1 MPDDDAPDAPAPDPD
16 APPVEALPQQEPQFR
31 APARFGHVPVAAT
44 PLGWDPR
51 NPGFRNHYPIVS
63 LPTQIVERV
72 PLGAPELEPNRL
84 LWGDNLHVMR
94 QLPSE
99 SVDLVYIDPP
109 FFSNRV
115 YNVIWGDEQEKR
127 SFDDIWE
134 GGLDGY
140 LIWLNARLYE
150 MKRLLKPTGSIYV
163 HCDWHASHY
172 IKVEMDKIFGFDNY
186 RNQIIWKR
194 HSSHADNTS
203 YGRVIDHI
211 LFYSAGTINH
221 GDIRVPL
228 DPEYIKT
235 WFRNEDHR
243 GKYNA
248 QSLTGAGAS
257 DGESGKPW
265 RGFSPSDYG
274 RHWSVPKRGSYA
286 DYIEQNFIPN
296 YRSLR
301 SIHEQLDALEEAG
314 LIHRPK
320 TGVGVYFKQ
329 YLDASDGQPPPD
341 LWTDIAPLGLR
352 SKERVGYPTQKPE
365 ALLERIIKASSNEND
380 VVLDIFV
387 GGGTTPVVAQ
397 RLGRRWIAMDQSR
410 VAVSV
415 TAERL
420 KHAAA
425 ERGLEDAPVPDFT
438 VEHWGVYEAGRL
450 SELEAAEFRAFVLA
464 CYDAR
469 VPSAEAGIHGYKG
482 SRARIPVWV
491 GPPSPRAIVTAD
503 DVNGFARAIA
513 ALERYRGDEG
523 LRDGVMLAWGFGPDA
538 RAAAGEL
545 REREGLE
552 IAFVRLE
559 QVAIDS
565 PAFRSHVA
573 SKSTERGDYRGFLTF
588 VHPPV
593 VEIAA
598 RRLRPLRYAF
608 DAGDTQVLNA
618 GAKVVNAH
626 WDFDYDGRVF
636 RAARGEWF
644 RRGKGKDPAPVMDA
658 QHVFPRAGRYRVACR
673 VQDDKGGEG
682 MAEIELDAE

>member
-1 MPDDDAPDAPAPDPD
+1 MPDDDAPAPDPD

-72 PLGAPELEPNRL
+72 PLGAPDLDPNRL

-94 QLPSE
+94 QLPNA

-140 LIWLNARLYE
+140 LIWFNARLYE

-172 IKVEMDKIFGFDNY
+172 IKVEMDKIFGYENLV
-186 RNQIIWKR
+186 NELLWKR
-194 HSSHADNTS
+194 YAVHSLMNIGFDNTS
-203 YGRVIDHI
+203 DSILMYAKDRSRMIFNKVYGVPSEEEIAKRFPHTEEETGRKYQHVALEQSSNHS
-211 LFYSAGTINH
+211 SAGEAREIDGRTVIS
-221 GDIRVPL
+221 DIGWRWNQETFDQRIAENPYL
-228 DPEYIKT
+228 IYWTKT
-235 WFRNEDHR
+235 
-243 GKYNA
+243 
-248 QSLTGAGAS
+248 
-257 DGESGKPW
+257 GKP
-265 RGFSPSDYG
+265 RF
-274 RHWSVPKRGSYA
+274 KIYA
-286 DYIEQNFIPN
+286 DDYKGTP
-296 YRSLR
+296 L
-301 SIHEQLDALEEAG
+301 G
-314 LIHRPK
+314 
-320 TGVGVYFKQ
+320 TT
-329 YLDASDGQPPPD
+329 
-341 LWTDIAPLGLR
+341 WTDIRYLSAQDP
-352 SKERVGYPTQKPE
+352 ERVGYPTQKPE
-365 ALLERIIKASSNEND
+365 RLLERIISASTNEGD
-380 VVLDIFV
+380 VVLDAFV

-425 ERGLEDAPVPDFT
+425 ERGMEDAPVPDFR
-438 VEHWGVYEAGRL
+438 VEQWGVYEADEL
-450 SELEAAEFRAFVLA
+450 SKMSAAKFREFVLA

-482 SRARIPVWV
+482 ARARIPVWV

-503 DVNGFARAIA
+503 EVNGFARAIA

>member
-1 MPDDDAPDAPAPDPD
+1 MPDDDAHDAHAPDPD

-51 NPGFRNHYPIVS
+51 NPGFRNHYPIVN

-163 HCDWHASHY
+163 HCDWHASHH
-172 IKVEMDKIFGFDNY
+172 IKVEMDKIFGYEN
-186 RNQIIWKR
+186 
-194 HSSHADNTS
+194 
-203 YGRVIDHI
+203 
-211 LFYSAGTINH
+211 
-221 GDIRVPL
+221 
-228 DPEYIKT
+228 
-235 WFRNEDHR
+235 FRNEIVWKKYVGRKNNAKHKFNTQHDVIFLYAKSADATFHGVMIPHSEKEIENEYKYIDEDGRRYRKSR
-243 GKYNA
+243 GRAYQMK
-248 QSLTGAGAS
+248 G
-257 DGESGKPW
+257 
-265 RGFSPSDYG
+265 
-274 RHWSVPKRGSYA
+274 
-286 DYIEQNFIPN
+286 IEKHI
-296 YRSLR
+296 
-301 SIHEQLDALEEAG
+301 
-314 LIHRPK
+314 
-320 TGVGVYFKQ
+320 
-329 YLDASDGQPPPD
+329 YLDESPGRAAST
-341 LWTDIAPLGLR
+341 LWTGDGLQLNT
-352 SKERVGYPTQKPE
+352 SSSERVGYPTQKPE
-365 ALLERIIKASSNEND
+365 KLLERIIQASTNEGD
-380 VVLDIFV
+380 LVLDAFV

-397 RLGRRWIAMDQSR
+397 RLGRRWIAVDQSR

-450 SELEAAEFRAFVLA
+450 SELEADDFREFVLA

-482 SRARIPVWV
+482 ARARIPVWV

-503 DVNGFARAIA
+503 EVNGFARAIA

-682 MAEIELDAE
+682 MAEIELEAE